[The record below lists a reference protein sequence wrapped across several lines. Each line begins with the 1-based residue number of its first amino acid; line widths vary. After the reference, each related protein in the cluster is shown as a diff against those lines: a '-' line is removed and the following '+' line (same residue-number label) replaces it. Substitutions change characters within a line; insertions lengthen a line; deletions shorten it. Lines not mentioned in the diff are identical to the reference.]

1 MVSIRQ
7 EARGNCAMKDSI
19 RITLSK
25 DESLLIFSC
34 LDLLIHNSVN
44 SNDKNKA
51 WNICRKIGEH
61 VI

>member
-1 MVSIRQ
+1 
-7 EARGNCAMKDSI
+7 MKDSI